1 MGGVVET
8 QADKVRAFVYAVV
21 VHLVT
26 FALMFV
32 GLWWT
37 RPPEPV
43 SVAGPAIEAVL
54 ITDPNAALQ
63 RALEELPAQPKPK
76 PPKPQ
81 PEPEEEAAPPP
92 QPRPEPSP
100 QDAQEEQQRTPQEQ
114 VPEPDVQE
122 QDEVSAQALA
132 DEQAREKEQEEKRRQ
147 EQIELTEEIEKQKQ
161 AEERQRLSRMQEE
174 RLKQLADIRRQRAEA
189 ETERKREEERMREL
203 DDAQRR
209 KAEALAQATPP
220 PGNEGVN
227 QDLSSQY
234 GLAIAEA
241 IRRNWTRPETV
252 PLGAECRIH
261 IVQIPGG
268 EVISAEVDP
277 SCPYDALGRRSV
289 EAAVLKA
296 APLPYA
302 GFESVFSRELNLRF
316 RAEDQR

>member
-1 MGGVVET
+1 MET

-37 RPPEPV
+37 RPPEPL

-63 RALEELPAQPKPK
+63 RALEELPAQSEPE

-92 QPRPEPSP
+92 QPEPEPSP
-100 QDAQEEQQRTPQEQ
+100 QDAQEEQQQTPQEQ

-122 QDEVSAQALA
+122 QDEVDAQALA
-132 DEQAREKEQEEKRRQ
+132 DEEAREREQEEKRRQ
-147 EQIELTEEIEKQKQ
+147 EQIELTEEIEKQEE

-189 ETERKREEERMREL
+189 ETERKREEERMRQLE
-203 DDAQRR
+203 DTQR
-209 KAEALAQATPP
+209 KALAQASPP
-220 PGNEGVN
+220 PGNEGVD
-227 QDLSSQY
+227 QGLLAQY
-234 GLAIAEA
+234 RLAIQQTVQNSW
-241 IRRNWTRPETV
+241 RRPENV
-252 PLGAECRIH
+252 PERVTCVVR
-261 IVQIPGG
+261 VTQIPGG
-268 EVISAEVDP
+268 QVIGYEFLQ
-277 SCPYDALGRRSV
+277 CPFDQLARGSV
-289 EAAVLKA
+289 ERAVENQT
-296 APLPYA
+296 LPYA
-302 GFESVFSRELNLRF
+302 GFESVFSRQVDIPFCYPAQECPR
-316 RAEDQR
+316 